1 MTISSQVSNNTIN
14 GNSTASL
21 GHLFQC
27 LTAIRVLKIKKKGCI
42 DMKFHVFLFL
52 PAASCPVTEHYQE
65 EFGSIVTLKQQF
77 FVCVDK
83 TIDKIP
89 SMLPLLPVEQ
99 SQIS

>member
-1 MTISSQVSNNTIN
+1 
-14 GNSTASL
+14 
-21 GHLFQC
+21 
-27 LTAIRVLKIKKKGCI
+27 
-42 DMKFHVFLFL
+42 MKFHVFLFL

-77 FVCVDK
+77 FVYVDK

-89 SMLPLLPVEQ
+89 SVLPLLPVEQ